1 MTLGPK
7 MSQLLHLELNK
18 NFSQKLKSQFYLS
31 LSDNQI
37 QFHKNPMKRFSEK
50 FKSVTLEKNFSE
62 NSK

>member
-7 MSQLLHLELNK
+7 MAQLLHFEPNK
-18 NFSQKLKSQFYLS
+18 NFSQKLRSRFYLS
-31 LSDNQI
+31 LSDNQV
-37 QFHKNPMKRFSEK
+37 QFHKNPIKRFSEK